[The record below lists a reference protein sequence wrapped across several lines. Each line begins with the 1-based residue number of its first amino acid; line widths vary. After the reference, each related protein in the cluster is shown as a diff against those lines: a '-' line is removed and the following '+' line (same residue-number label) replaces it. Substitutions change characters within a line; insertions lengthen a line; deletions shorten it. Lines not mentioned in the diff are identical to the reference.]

1 MKKILFFSFLF
12 LFVFIVEVNASDVP
26 FWKMNK
32 YQIDNALSPILMENS
47 SFEDRV
53 CRIAEMRIGTP
64 YKLGPLGEDDE
75 RGPVFTIDT
84 TDCTVFVLTT
94 LALANR
100 CTYNNARYMMKYLN
114 YYDPPLTPGNL
125 VRYGNRIHFTYDRL
139 HSCKYFSDITTSL
152 LPKEDLE
159 QVNVTLNRQS
169 DGRELLPIKWSKS
182 VSAYYIPMK
191 YVDEKLLQSLHS
203 NALGVGFVRKKNF
216 KIGVVI
222 SHEGFILNKKYL
234 VHADSVAQKVSK
246 VDFVEYCQENSDYF
260 DGVIISSFN
269 F

>member
-1 MKKILFFSFLF
+1 MKKILLFSLF
-12 LFVFIVEVNASDVP
+12 LFVICITSLNASDIP
-26 FWKMNK
+26 FWKMNSN
-32 YQIDNALSPILMENS
+32 QIDEILKPILKQNS

-53 CRIAEMRIGTP
+53 CKIAELRIGTP

-75 RGPVFTIDT
+75 RGPIFTT
-84 TDCTVFVLTT
+84 ESTDCTVFVLTT

-100 CTYNNARYMMKYLN
+100 CTCYNARYMMKYLN
-114 YYDPPLTPGNL
+114 YYDPPLSPGNL
-125 VRYGNRIHFTYDRL
+125 VRYENRIHFTYDRL

-152 LPKEDLE
+152 ISKECLE
-159 QVNVTLNRQS
+159 NVNMTLNRQS

-191 YVDEKLLQSLHS
+191 YIDDKFMKKLNS

-222 SHEGFILNKKYL
+222 SHEGFILNKKNL
-234 VHADSVAQKVSK
+234 VHADSILGKVVK
-246 VDFVEYCQENSDYF
+246 MDFVKYCKDNSDYF

>member
-1 MKKILFFSFLF
+1 MKKIILFSFLF
-12 LFVFIVEVNASDVP
+12 IFAFILNASASDLP

-32 YQIDNALSPILMENS
+32 YQIDDTLNPVLKQNP

-53 CRIAEMRIGTP
+53 CKIAEMRIGTP

-75 RGPVFTIDT
+75 RGPVFTTDS

-100 CTYNNARYMMKYLN
+100 CTYRNARYMMKYLN

-125 VRYGNRIHFTYDRL
+125 VRYENRIHFTYDRL
-139 HSCKYFSDITTSL
+139 HSCKYFSDITKSL
-152 LPKEDLE
+152 IPNECLE
-159 QVNVTLNRQS
+159 NVNMTLNKQS
-169 DGRELLPIKWSKS
+169 DGRDLLPIKWSKT

-191 YVDEKLLQSLHS
+191 YIDNKFMKSLPS

-222 SHEGFILNKKYL
+222 SHEGFILNKNYL
-234 VHADSVAQKVSK
+234 VHADSILGKVSK
-246 VDFVEYCQENSDYF
+246 VDFVKYCQDNSDYF

>member
-1 MKKILFFSFLF
+1 MKKIIFFSFLF
-12 LFVFIVEVNASDVP
+12 VFAFMLNANASDVP
-26 FWKMNK
+26 FWKMNR
-32 YQIDNALSPILMENS
+32 YQIDETLNPMLKQTP

-53 CRIAEMRIGTP
+53 CKIAEMRIGTP

-75 RGPVFTIDT
+75 RGPIFTIDT

-100 CTYNNARYMMKYLN
+100 CTYYNARYMMKYLN

-125 VRYGNRIHFTYDRL
+125 VRYENRIHFTYDRL

-152 LPKEDLE
+152 VPNEYLE
-159 QVNVTLNRQS
+159 NITMTLNRQS
-169 DGRELLPIKWSKS
+169 DGRELLPINWNKV
-182 VSAYYIPMK
+182 VSAKYIPMK
-191 YVDEKLLQSLHS
+191 YVDDKLLKKLTS
-203 NALGVGFVRKKNF
+203 NAHGVGFVRKKNF

-222 SHEGFILNKKYL
+222 SHEGFILDKKYL
-234 VHADSVAQKVSK
+234 VHADSVAQKVAKS
-246 VDFVEYCQENSDYF
+246 DFVKYCQDNSDYF